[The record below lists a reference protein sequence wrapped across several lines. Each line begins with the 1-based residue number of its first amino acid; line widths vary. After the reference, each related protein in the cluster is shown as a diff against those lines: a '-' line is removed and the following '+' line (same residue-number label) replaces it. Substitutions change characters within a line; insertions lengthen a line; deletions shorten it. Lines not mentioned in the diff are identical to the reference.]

1 MIVVSVAMS
10 LASVAMV
17 TVLTRSL
24 TRQVAT
30 TAFSKAE
37 ALAEEIESGIALED
51 LVLGVSTDDEE
62 FIQIVDGGGDVL
74 ASSPNVSGWATIA
87 PVRSRVPP

>member
-1 MIVVSVAMS
+1 MRGRLGSIRVRTTVAAVIVVSVAMS
-10 LASVAMV
+10 LASALMV

-30 TAFSKAE
+30 TAFSQAD
-37 ALAEEIESGIALED
+37 ALAEEIESGIPLGD

-62 FIQIVDGGGDVL
+62 FVQIVDGGGVV
-74 ASSPNVSGWATIA
+74 PT
-87 PVRSRVPP
+87 SRA